1 VTTSNEIPTVS
12 TVLNNL
18 TLGKSGGVTFGSNAT
33 ANGTVAINSGSL
45 DQGATFNLTA
55 STISVSSGATYQNF
69 GTGDLTLG
77 SGGVSNAGTIVFNA
91 NGATC
96 ADADSILI
104 RSSSPG
110 TARTWSGAGTF
121 SMTDVD
127 VQDQKVPVTP
137 PPLAIIATSSTNS
150 GGNTGWVFTGDA
162 SCTSGTYTWSGG
174 ASQDWTIA
182 TNWSPTRTTPS
193 AADVLV
199 IDGNVTSSPT
209 ITNVANVV
217 GNNETI
223 AKLRVL
229 NGATPSFSTGA
240 ANTLTINAGAG
251 VTGLD
256 LGALTII
263 GSNALTISVAS
274 GTLGTVTGTVVVQG
288 GAHRLIGNAAGAI
301 TFQSGAIFTTN
312 TGFTGNAFGTAT
324 AGSVVFA
331 SGSNYFHNAG
341 NSPFGTGAAVVVF
354 QTGSTANYLI
364 AGGFDANGRT
374 YANLVIGNSST
385 PVSASDSGTGAFQ
398 FDNLTVNSTASTSS
412 SLTYQVTSGSAAIT
426 IQGNITS
433 NGTGNTG
440 TLPDVFLT
448 PGSSGVS
455 INKSGTVNFTNDG
468 SNARAIDFE
477 GNASVTN
484 GTTLALARVVE
495 LGVSNPHTRTLIVN
509 STGNITGSASGYLIG
524 GLQKIAVPATFIFPV
539 GTPGAYSP
547 VDLANASGGGDLTVV
562 TRTPNQ
568 TVLAPAT
575 SLHRY
580 WTLTKAGS
588 LTADLTFHYVDGDVF
603 GNENNY
609 RLVIV
614 EGGNATS
621 YPADGVNVIFDA
633 ANNKFTRKSVQTF
646 SDWTA
651 AEPVSP
657 TAVKLTSFNAT
668 RSGSDVWLRW
678 QTGYEVRN
686 LGYNIYREQNGVRTL
701 ITPTIVAGS
710 ALLAGRQTELTA
722 GLSYSWQDQVS
733 EVSGQKSEGS
743 GGVSYW
749 LEDIDLDGTKTLHGP
764 IGIAEDRNQRSA
776 VSRQRSEDSSPKS
789 AERSPVLGEVRAA
802 GERGVFVDAWPSVG
816 SRQKA
821 ESSRQ
826 KAGGTRQE
834 AGGSG
839 TLSALSVQQGIAATP
854 GVKLAVSKTGWFRV
868 TQGELVAAGLDPN
881 VNAANL
887 QLFANAVEAP
897 FKVSGNGVQF
907 TSSDYIEFYGHG
919 ISSSTDPAQTYYLVP
934 GSSAGQR
941 IPTLSNVNP
950 LAPPSGPTG
959 FDYTVEQKE
968 RRIYFSGLLNGDAE
982 NFFGRIVS
990 TTPVNQTVTAAQLDL
1005 TSAPAQLEVVLQ
1017 GVTAGTHTVSVRF
1030 NSTDLGTITFAN
1042 TDHPVQTL
1050 SVPAAALLNGGN
1062 AVQLSGLGGSGD
1074 VSLIDTLRLTYAH
1087 TFVAENN
1094 ALYAGITN
1102 GGTTRVSGF
1111 TAANVRAIDITDP
1124 GQVQELAT
1132 VVTQQPDS
1140 SYTAD
1145 LRVDGAS
1152 AGSPHTLLVFADGTA
1167 AHPDSITH
1175 NNPSTWNAN
1184 TNGADYLIVTT
1195 DALAANL
1202 EPLAALRRARGMQV
1216 NIVDVADLYDEF
1228 SFGMHTPYAVHD
1240 FLQLAAATWRHAPH
1254 FVLFAG
1260 DSSYDPKNYF
1270 ARGFNDQVPSKLIDT
1285 TQTETA
1291 SDDWLADFNNDGIS
1305 DLAIGRLPARTPAEV
1320 NTMVNKIISF
1330 ENTPAD
1336 PSRGALLVADR
1347 TFEAASTSLQN
1358 ALPAGLPVQTINRS
1372 SSDDT
1377 TIHNQI
1383 VNGINQGPRIT
1394 NYFGHG
1400 SNGVWTSAFL
1410 LSNQDAPALTNTNK
1424 LSLFTM
1430 MTCYNGY
1437 FQDALSESLSES
1449 LLKSPGGAVAVWA
1462 STSLTEPGGQSSI
1475 DEEFYRQVFG
1485 NQAQT
1490 LGDSV
1495 RAAKGATTDSDVR
1508 RTWTLFGDP
1517 AMYLVSITPTATNG
1531 SVGGKITDA
1540 SGRALAG
1547 TTIALSGAQNRTT
1560 ITDSNGSYSFDN
1572 LETNGFY
1579 TVTPARA
1586 GYGFNPASRSFS
1598 LLGLHTDA
1606 SFTATASATQLNP
1619 LDAPDYF
1626 VRQQYL
1632 DFLGREPDESGFNFW
1647 SNQIRACGMDAGC
1660 IEAKRINTSAAFFL
1674 SIEFQQTGYLVYRT
1688 YKSAY
1693 GNSGGAPVPLKLDEF
1708 LPDTREIGN
1717 GVIVNKT
1724 GWEQALENNKQAFM
1738 AEFVQRSRF
1747 ASAYPVGLTPP
1758 EFVDR
1763 LFANAGV
1770 TPAGSE
1776 RSDAIG
1782 EFASAT
1788 NTSDLAARA
1797 RVLRRISENPALGRK
1812 EFNSAFV
1819 LMQYFGYLRRN
1830 PNDVPEATLDYR
1842 GYNFW
1847 LDKLN
1852 SFNGNFANAEMVK
1865 AFILSAEYR
1874 QRFGQ

>member
-1 VTTSNEIPTVS
+1 LSG
-12 TVLNNL
+12 
-18 TLGKSGGVTFGSNAT
+18 TL
-33 ANGTVAINSGSL
+33 L
-45 DQGATFNLTA
+45 L
-55 STISVSSGATYQNF
+55 
-69 GTGDLTLG
+69 
-77 SGGVSNAGTIVFNA
+77 
-91 NGATC
+91 
-96 ADADSILI
+96 
-104 RSSSPG
+104 
-110 TARTWSGAGTF
+110 
-121 SMTDVD
+121 
-127 VQDQKVPVTP
+127 
-137 PPLAIIATSSTNS
+137 
-150 GGNTGWVFTGDA
+150 
-162 SCTSGTYTWSGG
+162 TSGTFALPAAGTPSIDIAGDWTNNGG
-174 ASQDWTIA
+174 TFTPNNSTVTFSSTSANQNLNGSAASQTFKNLTVNKSGKTLLVGTNPA
-182 TNWSPTRTTPS
+182 T
-193 AADVLV
+193 
-199 IDGNVTSSPT
+199 
-209 ITNVANVV
+209 
-217 GNNETI
+217 
-223 AKLRVL
+223 L
-229 NGATPSFSTGA
+229 N
-240 ANTLTINAGAG
+240 LT
-251 VTGLD
+251 
-256 LGALTII
+256 GALTISAGTFQTATSTTINIAGNWSNGGTFVAGSTSTVVFNGSSAQTI
-263 GSNALTISVAS
+263 GGASSTGFASLTISNSAGV
-274 GTLGTVTGTVVVQG
+274 TL
-288 GAHRLIGNAAGAI
+288 
-301 TFQSGAIFTTN
+301 N
-312 TGFTGNAFGTAT
+312 TD
-324 AGSVVFA
+324 GSVNTTLTLNNDLTVA
-331 SGSNYFHNAG
+331 GGKTLNA
-341 NSPFGTGAAVVVF
+341 
-354 QTGSTANYLI
+354 TGSTSAANGDVIGKVRRTDVGLTARAFGNPNVQITNATTITVDVTMGKGSAPGGFAGAVLRAYTI
-364 AGGFDANGRT
+364 AEAGGTVAAIVRLHYLDAELNGNT
-374 YANLVIGNSST
+374 EANLTLWRATGSPT
-385 PVSASDSGTGAFQ
+385 ATWTDQSA
-398 FDNLTVNSTASTSS
+398 TSRD
-412 SLTYQVTSGSAAIT
+412 GSA
-426 IQGNITS
+426 NWVEK
-433 NGTGNTG
+433 TGVTG
-440 TLPDVFLT
+440 FSTWT
-448 PGSSGVS
+448 MA
-455 INKSGTVNFTNDG
+455 DG
-468 SNARAIDFE
+468 S
-477 GNASVTN
+477 G
-484 GTTLALARVVE
+484 G
-495 LGVSNPHTRTLIVN
+495 HT
-509 STGNITGSASGYLIG
+509 
-524 GLQKIAVPATFIFPV
+524 
-539 GTPGAYSP
+539 
-547 VDLANASGGGDLTVV
+547 
-562 TRTPNQ
+562 
-568 TVLAPAT
+568 
-575 SLHRY
+575 
-580 WTLTKAGS
+580 
-588 LTADLTFHYVDGDVF
+588 
-603 GNENNY
+603 
-609 RLVIV
+609 
-614 EGGNATS
+614 
-621 YPADGVNVIFDA
+621 
-633 ANNKFTRKSVQTF
+633 
-646 SDWTA
+646 
-651 AEPVSP
+651 P
-657 TAVKLTSFNAT
+657 TAVKLISFNAT
-668 RSGSDVWLRW
+668 RNGNEIWLRW

-686 LGYNIYREQNGVRTL
+686 LGYNIYREQDGVRTL
-701 ITPTIVAGS
+701 ITPTLVAGS

-733 EVSGQKSEGS
+733 EVGGQKSEGR

-749 LEDIDLDGTKTLHGP
+749 LEDVDLDGTRTLHGP
-764 IGIAEDRNQRSA
+764 IAAAEGRS
-776 VSRQRSEDSSPKS
+776 QRSEVSGQS

-802 GERGVFVDAWPSVG
+802 GERGVLVDAWPTVG

-821 ESSRQ
+821 EGSRQ
-826 KAGGTRQE
+826 KADV
-834 AGGSG
+834 G
-839 TLSALSVQQGIAATP
+839 TLSALSVQQGIAAMP

-868 TQGELVAAGLDPN
+868 MQGELVAAGLDAN

-887 QLFANAVEAP
+887 QLFANAVQVP
-897 FKVSGNGVQF
+897 IKVSGNGVQF

-919 ISSSTDPAQTYYLVP
+919 VSSSTDLAQTYYLIP

-950 LAPPSGPTG
+950 LAPPAGPTG
-959 FDYTVEQKE
+959 FGYTVEQKE

-982 NFFGRIVS
+982 NFFGRVVS
-990 TTPVNQTVTAAQLDL
+990 TTPVNQTVTAAQLDPA
-1005 TSAPAQLEVVLQ
+1005 SVPAQLEVVLQ

-1042 TDHPVQTL
+1042 TDHPAQTL
-1050 SVPAAALLNGGN
+1050 SVPAAVLLNGGN
-1062 AVQLSGLGGSGD
+1062 TVQLSGLGGAGD
-1074 VSLIDTLRLTYAH
+1074 VSLIDTLRLTYVH
-1087 TFVAENN
+1087 TFVAEND
-1094 ALYAGITN
+1094 ALYAGVTN

-1124 GQVQELAT
+1124 AQVQELAT

-1152 AGSPHTLLVFADGTA
+1152 AGSPHTLLIFADGTA

-1184 TNGADYLIVTT
+1184 TNSADYLIITT

-1202 EPLAALRRARGMQV
+1202 EPLAALRRSRGMQV
-1216 NIVDVADLYDEF
+1216 SVVDVADLYDEF
-1228 SFGMHTPYAVHD
+1228 SFGLHTPHAVHD
-1240 FLQLAAATWRHAPH
+1240 FLLLATTSWRHAPH

-1305 DLAIGRLPARTPAEV
+1305 DLAIGRLPARTTAEV
-1320 NTMVNKIISF
+1320 NMMVNKIITF

-1347 TFEAASTSLQN
+1347 TFEGASTSLQS

-1383 VNGINQGPRIT
+1383 VSSINQGPRVT

-1495 RAAKGATTDSDVR
+1495 RVAKGATTDSDVR

-1560 ITDSNGSYSFDN
+1560 ITDSNGGYSFDG

-1586 GYGFNPASRSFS
+1586 GYTFNPASRSFS

-1606 SFTATASATQLNP
+1606 SFTATASATHLNP

-1647 SNQIRACGMDAGC
+1647 SNQIRSCGTDAGC

-1693 GNSGGAPVPLKLDEF
+1693 GNSAGAPVPLGLDEF
-1708 LPDTREIGN
+1708 LPDTREIAN
-1717 GVIVNKT
+1717 GVVVNKS
-1724 GWEQALENNKQAFM
+1724 GWELALENNKQAFM
-1738 AEFVQRSRF
+1738 AEFVQRPRF
-1747 ASAYPVGLTPP
+1747 ASAYSLGLSPQ

-1776 RSDAIG
+1776 RADAIG
-1782 EFASAT
+1782 EFASAA
-1788 NTSDLAARA
+1788 NTADLAARA

-1830 PNDVPEATLDYR
+1830 PNDAPEATLDYR

-1852 SFNGNFANAEMVK
+1852 SFNGDFTNAEMVK